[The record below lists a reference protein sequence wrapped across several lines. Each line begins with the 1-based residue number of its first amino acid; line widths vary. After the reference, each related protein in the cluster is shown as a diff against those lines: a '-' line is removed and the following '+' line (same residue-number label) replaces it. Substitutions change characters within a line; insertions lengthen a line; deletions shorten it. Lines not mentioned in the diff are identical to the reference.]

1 MNTISL
7 FEKKRLSESD
17 NIGLFESILGQPLS
31 KNIFKSPQ
39 IYCFSQHH
47 TLSNR
52 TPANQQIFHRF
63 NIFW

>member
-39 IYCFSQHH
+39 IYCFSRDSS
-47 TLSNR
+47 L
-52 TPANQQIFHRF
+52 
-63 NIFW
+63 